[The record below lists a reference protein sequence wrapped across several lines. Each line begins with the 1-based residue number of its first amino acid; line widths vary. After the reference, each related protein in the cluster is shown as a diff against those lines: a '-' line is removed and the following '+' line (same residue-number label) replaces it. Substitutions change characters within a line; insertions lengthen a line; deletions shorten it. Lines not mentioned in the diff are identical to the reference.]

1 MGQRTPLYAEHVAA
15 GARLVD
21 FAGWEMP
28 LHYGSQLE
36 EHHAVRR
43 GCGVF
48 DVSHMG
54 VVDVTGWG
62 AGDFLR
68 RVLANDVGRL
78 ARAGQALYSCMLNPA
93 GGVLDDLIVYR
104 LEAGYRLVVN
114 AATRARDLAWL
125 GEQARGFD
133 ARLAERRDL
142 AMVAVQGPTARDT
155 VHPLLEAPL
164 AEAAAALGR
173 FQAAALGGWLIARTG
188 YTGEDGYEVILPA
201 EEAVG
206 LWRGLRAGGARPAG
220 LGARDT
226 LRLEAGLNLY
236 GADMDEGTSPLE
248 SGLAW
253 TVAWLPAERSFV
265 GREAL
270 EAQRAAGP
278 SRKLVG
284 LLLEGPGVMRA
295 GQRVLAADGLEGVVT
310 SGGFG
315 PTLGRSIGLARVPA
329 TAVDPVEV
337 EIRGRRL
344 PARVVAPPFVRLG
357 KPVV

>member
-1 MGQRTPLYAEHVAA
+1 VGQRTPLYAEHLAA

-36 EHHAVRR
+36 EHHAVRN
-43 GCGVF
+43 GCGIF

-68 RVLANDVGRL
+68 RALANDVGRL
-78 ARAGQALYSCMLNPA
+78 ARAGQALYTCMLNPA

-104 LEAGYRLVVN
+104 LESGYRLVVN
-114 AATRARDLAWL
+114 AATRDRDLAWL
-125 GEQARGFD
+125 GGQAAGFD
-133 ARLAERRDL
+133 ARLEERRDL
-142 AMVAVQGPTARDT
+142 AMVAVQGPAARDAL
-155 VHPLLEAPL
+155 HRLLEAPL
-164 AEAAAALGR
+164 AEAAEALVR
-173 FQAAALGGWLIARTG
+173 FQAAALGGWFLARTG

-201 EEAVG
+201 EDAAG
-206 LWRGLRAGGARPAG
+206 LWRGLREGGAHPAG

-270 EAQRAAGP
+270 EAQRAAGAP
-278 SRKLVG
+278 RKLVG
-284 LLLEGPGVMRA
+284 LVLEGPGVMRA
-295 GQRVLAADGLEGVVT
+295 GQRVRAADGAEGWVT

-315 PTLGRSIGLARVPA
+315 PTLGRSIGLARLPA
-329 TAVDPVEV
+329 GVAGPVAV
-337 EIRGRRL
+337 EIRGRHV
-344 PARVVAPPFVRLG
+344 PARVVTPPFVRLG